1 MIKELS
7 SSEDVE
13 FGGVFDNVCKAAES
27 RKTVVQE
34 IQDPV
39 VDIFEEEEYILVVA
53 EMPGISTQDVE
64 LTVEDDLL
72 TIFAQKEDKQ
82 YRKEILLPQS
92 YPLEKMKMSCNN
104 GILEIK
110 CVM

>member
-1 MIKELS
+1 MTKDLS
-7 SSEDVE
+7 GIGGIG
-13 FGGVFDNVCKAAES
+13 FGGVFDTVRKAAKS

-72 TIFAQKEDKQ
+72 TIFAENEDKH
-82 YRKEILLPQS
+82 YRKEILLPQC
-92 YPLEKMKMSCNN
+92 YPLEKMKMSSNN
-104 GILEIK
+104 GILKIK
-110 CVM
+110 CVI